1 MKKVHS
7 VEEYI
12 EVNTHF
18 KEELEVLRALIL
30 STNLEE
36 NIKWSAPTYSL
47 KGKNVLGI
55 GAFKHHF
62 CIWFFNGV
70 FLKDEHNRLETAQEK
85 TKALRQLR
93 FNTLNDIN
101 KPLVLDY
108 VREAIENQELGK
120 EIKPKRTT
128 KKDILVPELLNEEL
142 KTNSKFKAAFNAL
155 SPSCQREYCNYINE
169 AKREATKISR
179 LEKIKPI
186 ILNGKGLHDQYKYC

>member
-70 FLKDEHNRLETAQEK
+70 FLKNEHNRLETAQEK

-179 LEKIKPI
+179 LEKIKPR
-186 ILNGKGLHDQYKYC
+186 ILNGKGLHDQYKNC

>member
-108 VREAIENQELGK
+108 VRESIENQELGK

-186 ILNGKGLHDQYKYC
+186 ILNGKGLHDQYKIC

>member
-18 KEELEVLRALIL
+18 KEELEVLIALIL

-70 FLKDEHNRLETAQEK
+70 FLKDEHNCLETAQEK

-108 VREAIENQELGK
+108 VKEAIENQELGK

-186 ILNGKGLHDQYKYC
+186 ILNGKGLHDQYKNC

>member
-142 KTNSKFKAAFNAL
+142 KTNSKFKAAFNTL

-186 ILNGKGLHDQYKYC
+186 ILNGKGLHDQYKNC

>member
-70 FLKDEHNRLETAQEK
+70 FLKNEHNRLETAQEK

-186 ILNGKGLHDQYKYC
+186 ILNGKGLHDQYKNC

>member
-186 ILNGKGLHDQYKYC
+186 ILNGKGLHDQYKNC

>member
-108 VREAIENQELGK
+108 VRESIENQELGK

-186 ILNGKGLHDQYKYC
+186 ILNGKGLHDQYKNC

>member
-108 VREAIENQELGK
+108 VRESIENQELGK

-155 SPSCQREYCNYINE
+155 SPSCQREYCNYINQ

-186 ILNGKGLHDQYKYC
+186 ILNGKGLHDQYKNC

>member
-179 LEKIKPI
+179 LEKIKPR
-186 ILNGKGLHDQYKYC
+186 ILNGKGLHDQYKNC

>member
-101 KPLVLDY
+101 KPLVIDY

-128 KKDILVPELLNEEL
+128 KKDILVPKLLNEEL

-186 ILNGKGLHDQYKYC
+186 ILNGKGLHDQYKNC

>member
-101 KPLVLDY
+101 KPLVIDY

-186 ILNGKGLHDQYKYC
+186 ILNGKGLHDQYKNC

>member
-128 KKDILVPELLNEEL
+128 KKDILVPKLLNEEL

-186 ILNGKGLHDQYKYC
+186 ILNGKGLHDQYKNC

>member
-108 VREAIENQELGK
+108 VKEAIENQELGK

-186 ILNGKGLHDQYKYC
+186 ILNGKGLHDQYKNC

>member
-169 AKREATKISR
+169 AKREATKIYR

-186 ILNGKGLHDQYKYC
+186 ILNGKGLHDQYKNC

>member
-108 VREAIENQELGK
+108 VKEAIENQELGK

-128 KKDILVPELLNEEL
+128 KKDILAPELLNEEL

-186 ILNGKGLHDQYKYC
+186 ILNGKGLHDQYKNC

>member
-70 FLKDEHNRLETAQEK
+70 FLKDKHNRLETAQEK

-108 VREAIENQELGK
+108 VKEAIENQELGK

-186 ILNGKGLHDQYKYC
+186 ILNGKGLHDQYKNC